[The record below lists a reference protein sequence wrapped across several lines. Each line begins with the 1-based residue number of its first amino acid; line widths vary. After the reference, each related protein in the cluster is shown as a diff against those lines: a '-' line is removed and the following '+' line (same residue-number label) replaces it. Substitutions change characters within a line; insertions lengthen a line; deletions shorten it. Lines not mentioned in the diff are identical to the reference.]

1 MDRVTSAM
9 FIDLIDAKKIIC
21 RFKLN
26 MFVFYQIARIFSRFL
41 IVS

>member
-1 MDRVTSAM
+1 M

-26 MFVFYQIARIFSRFL
+26 MLMFFIKSPAFSPDF
-41 IVS
+41 